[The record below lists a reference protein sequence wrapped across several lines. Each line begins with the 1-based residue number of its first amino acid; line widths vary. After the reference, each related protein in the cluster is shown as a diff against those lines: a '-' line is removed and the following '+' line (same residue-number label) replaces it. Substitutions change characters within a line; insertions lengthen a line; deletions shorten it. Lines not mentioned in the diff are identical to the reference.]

1 MSENDINQFFQYAK
15 ESYEKK
21 IESIER
27 TLTNPTPINS
37 MQKLDLL
44 FIRPMLKALE
54 ALYSDQIVLMGV
66 YQQQIRAQDSDSIQ
80 NLAEKVNRGE
90 KISDWWEKTFRS
102 ESEIANGESEPNG

>member
-1 MSENDINQFFQYAK
+1 MNEDEIDKFFQYAK

-21 IESIER
+21 IESIQKA
-27 TLTNPTPINS
+27 LTNPTPINS

-54 ALYSDQIVLMGV
+54 SIYSDQIILMGI
-66 YQQQIRAQDSDSIQ
+66 YQRIRAEDSGSIR
-80 NLAEKVNRGE
+80 NLADRVNRGE

-102 ESEIANGESEPNG
+102 ESEVANGQPNGRV

>member
-1 MSENDINQFFQYAK
+1 MSEGDINQFFQYAK

-21 IESIER
+21 IGSIQKA
-27 TLTNPTPINS
+27 LTNPTPINS

-66 YQQQIRAQDSDSIQ
+66 YQQIRTLDSDSIRK
-80 NLAEKVNRGE
+80 LTERVNRGE
-90 KISDWWEKTFRS
+90 KINDWWEKTFRS
-102 ESEIANGESEPNG
+102 ESEIANGEPNG

>member
-1 MSENDINQFFQYAK
+1 MSEDEINQFFQYAI

-21 IESIER
+21 IGSIQKA
-27 TLTNPTPINS
+27 LANPIPINS

-44 FIRPMLKALE
+44 FIKPMFKALE

-66 YQQQIRAQDSDSIQ
+66 YQQIRAQNSDSIQ
-80 NLAEKVNRGE
+80 NLAERVNRGE

-102 ESEIANGESEPNG
+102 ESEIANGEPNG

>member
-1 MSENDINQFFQYAK
+1 MSEDDINQFFQYAR

-21 IESIER
+21 IESIQKS
-27 TLTNPTPINS
+27 LANPIPINS

-66 YQQQIRAQDSDSIQ
+66 FQQLRAQDSDSIQ
-80 NLAEKVNRGE
+80 NLAERVNRGE
-90 KISDWWEKTFRS
+90 KISDWWGKTFRS
-102 ESEIANGESEPNG
+102 ESEVANGEPNG